1 MTRTAHARTRVVGL
15 RRGREIDA
23 ELPVRLAA
31 DALMVGD
38 DAARLVVPFLEIDG
52 WQEAAGRV
60 TLYLTGGD
68 VLDLATDSDEAR
80 QLTRATLDAACA
92 PPELARSLRAFGD
105 VREADHVSHD
115 RWFGPMLRARAAIE
129 GVSDPLRQCALLNAD
144 RLAADVERATEE
156 LAALRTGGDPARTR
170 ALAAGIEEETE
181 GVREAL
187 ARVALAAGTLE
198 GSAPDSRLADW
209 RQWID
214 TVRGLFR
221 ALDDAW
227 PAVARVLRDG
237 I

>member
-1 MTRTAHARTRVVGL
+1 MRAVHADLRVMGL

-23 ELPVRLAA
+23 ELPVQLVADTLAF
-31 DALMVGD
+31 GEHGGT
-38 DAARLVVPFLEIDG
+38 LVVPLVEIDG
-52 WQEAAGRV
+52 WQEGTGRV

-68 VLDLATDSDEAR
+68 VLDLSIDSDEAR
-80 QLTRATLDAACA
+80 QLVRATIDAACA

-105 VREADHVSHD
+105 VRQADHASHD
-115 RWFGPMLRARAAIE
+115 RWFGPMLRARVAIE
-129 GVSDPLRQCALLNAD
+129 GVSDPLRQCALLDAD
-144 RLAADVERATEE
+144 RLGAEVERAIDE
-156 LAALRTGGDPARTR
+156 LAAVRTGGDPARTR

-181 GVREAL
+181 TVREAF

-209 RQWID
+209 RMWIE
-214 TVRGLFR
+214 TVRSLFR

-237 I
+237 V